1 MEKYTSVKVSTQTLK
16 KLHHMASKLSIET
29 GKRLN
34 LDETIVMIIDIVEK
48 DAERANMASNI
59 LEQDRTDFLALLKRK
74 IKSAGP
80 EDYVPYD
87 FEDIA

>member
-1 MEKYTSVKVSTQTLK
+1 MS
-16 KLHHMASKLSIET
+16 
-29 GKRLN
+29 
-34 LDETIVMIIDIVEK
+34 LDETIVMIMDIVEK
-48 DAERANMASNI
+48 NAEHANTASNL
-59 LEQDRTDFLALLKRK
+59 LEQDRNEFMALVKRK